1 MITVLMTTY
10 NCAPY
15 IYQAV
20 NSILNQTF
28 NDFEYLII
36 DDGSEDET
44 EKIVNS
50 INDNRIRYIK
60 VNHIG
65 RGAALNFGLK
75 ESGHDWIALQDADDM
90 SHPLRL
96 EKQLR
101 YLKNDSTMTIFS
113 NVAYFKENKILL
125 VATSNPDPVSIK
137 RSLVLHG
144 PFYNATMLFN
154 KNHILQMGGY
164 DESLKAN
171 EDHELWLRIKDK
183 SNFQPLSEILYFV
196 RLRNDS
202 LSNNPEITYEIQ
214 EPYFN
219 DLAKTLCIYS
229 ISEQKKIRGWR
240 EFFYGDKNI
249 ARKEWKK
256 IPIYKWNC
264 KILFAYLIS
273 LAPHKVYL
281 TIRSKRIRF
290 RIQYAFER
298 FFKYRF
304 LQKEFQQI
312 LVGQNK

>member
-1 MITVLMTTY
+1 MTTY

-15 IYQAV
+15 LRQSIG
-20 NSILNQTF
+20 SILTQTF
-28 NDFEYLII
+28 KNFELLII
-36 DDGSEDET
+36 DDGSEDVT
-44 EKIVNS
+44 EQIVRTFNDYRIKY
-50 INDNRIRYIK
+50 INL
-60 VNHIG
+60 NHIG

-75 ESGHDWIALQDADDM
+75 EAKYDLIALQDADDI

-96 EKQLR
+96 EKQVS
-101 YLKNDSTMTIFS
+101 YLKNDMTKIIFS

-137 RSLVLHG
+137 RSLLLHG

-183 SNFQPLSEILYFV
+183 SNFQPILEILYFV

-214 EPYFN
+214 KPYFS
-219 DLAKTLCIYS
+219 DLAKTLNIYS
-229 ISEQKKIRGWR
+229 ISEQKKISGWR

-256 IPIYKWNC
+256 MPIYKWNY
-264 KILFAYLIS
+264 KILCAYLIS
-273 LAPHKVYL
+273 FIPHKVYL
-281 TIRSKRIRF
+281 IIRSKRIRF
-290 RIQYAFER
+290 RIQYVFER

-304 LQKEFQQI
+304 LQKEFKQI
-312 LVGQNK
+312 LIGLNK